1 MKRQAFPSR
10 GRTQSRCSAS
20 QYCGTL
26 GKIGNCRVGVFL
38 AYASPQGY
46 AALYLPRP
54 WLDDPVR
61 CQQAG
66 VPPDLPF
73 WAKPQQ
79 ALAMVECALA
89 AGVPVAWVVGDEICG
104 RDGALRRALE
114 TRRQAYVLAA
124 RGNEQPSRW
133 R

>member
-1 MKRQAFPSR
+1 M
-10 GRTQSRCSAS
+10 
-20 QYCGTL
+20 
-26 GKIGNCRVGVFL
+26 
-38 AYASPQGY
+38 
-46 AALYLPRP
+46 
-54 WLDDPVR
+54 DDPVR

-89 AGVPVAWVVGDEICG
+89 AGVPVAWVEGDEICG

-114 TRRQAYVLAA
+114 TRRQAYVLAV